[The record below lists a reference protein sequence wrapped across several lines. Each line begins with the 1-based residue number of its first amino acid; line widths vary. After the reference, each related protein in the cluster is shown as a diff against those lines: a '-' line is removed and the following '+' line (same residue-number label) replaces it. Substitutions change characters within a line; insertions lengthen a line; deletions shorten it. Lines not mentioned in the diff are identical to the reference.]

1 MAALLSLKQIKK
13 SYGPIEALKGVDL
26 ELNAGEILA
35 LVGDNGAGKSTLIK
49 VLSGAITPDSG
60 EIALDGAV
68 VNFPNPR
75 SSTRHGLATV
85 YQDLALCENLDVVSN
100 LFLGHE
106 ELFKIKFPR
115 ILASLKMQRMAI
127 DLLSS
132 LSIKLPSIRSRVE
145 QLSGGQRQ
153 AVAIAR
159 SLVRDP
165 RIVLLDEPTAALGA
179 AQRRDLIQ
187 LMRTLRDRGLGVI
200 FITHNLNEVLEVSD
214 RVLVLRQGSNIST
227 AQIKDITEAS
237 LIAVITGISD
247 DLVSRVGA

>member
-1 MAALLSLKQIKK
+1 MVALLSLKQIKK

-26 ELNAGEILA
+26 DLYSGEILA

-60 EIALDGAV
+60 EIALEGKV
-68 VNFPNPR
+68 VQFPDPKA
-75 SSTRHGLATV
+75 STRHGLATV

-106 ELFKIKFPR
+106 ELFRFKFPH

-132 LSIKLPSIRSRVE
+132 LSIKLPSIKSRVE

-159 SLVRDP
+159 SLARDP

-179 AQRRDLIQ
+179 AQRRDLLQ

-200 FITHNLNEVLEVSD
+200 FITHNLNEVLEVAD
-214 RVLVLRQGSNIST
+214 RVLVLRQGSNIS
-227 AQIKDITEAS
+227 AAPIKQITEAS

-247 DLVSRVGA
+247 DLTAKVGA